1 MLLQVGSLRIIN
13 CALVLVFAAAQLS
26 ARPALA
32 VMVNTDT
39 VVSAEKASAGRGRV
53 HGFLAREDVRTQLK
67 LLGVSPDEA
76 SARVA
81 SLSDQEIARIDA
93 RLNELPAGGSVAG
106 VAITLLVVLVLIL
119 VITDLLGLT
128 DVFSFISPLPR
139 SSSR

>member
-1 MLLQVGSLRIIN
+1 MLLQVGSLRLIS
-13 CALVLVFAAAQLS
+13 CALAVVFATAQLS

-39 VVSAEKASAGRGRV
+39 VVSAERAAAARGRV
-53 HGFLAREDVRTQLK
+53 HAFLAREDVRTQMEV
-67 LLGVSPDEA
+67 LGVSPEEA

-139 SSSR
+139 SSSP